1 MHKYKLKDLLVIKNG
16 SDYRHLSQGNI
27 PVYGSGGLM
36 CYVNKPMSIKPS
48 ILLPRKGTL
57 DNIMY
62 VETPFWTVDTMYW
75 TEVNDDIVEPYYLYN
90 YLKVLRFDGI
100 RSGST
105 LPSMTSSAYYDIPIV
120 LPNYEKQKK
129 IADILKYLD
138 DKIEL
143 NSKINKELEQ
153 MAKTLYEYWFVQFD
167 FPDEKGRPYKSAN
180 GKMVYND
187 ILKRE
192 IPDGWA
198 AGTFS
203 SYIKQEKGG
212 DWGKDECVGN
222 YTKKV
227 ICIRGADFPALLGR
241 SVCNAPIRYILNKN
255 SSKLLSL
262 GDLIVEISGGSPTQS
277 TGRIGYINNNV
288 LNRFD
293 TDIITSNFCKALS
306 LNNKNTLYNFYLE
319 WDRLYKAD
327 VFFNYEGKTTGIKNL
342 LFDNFVKT
350 YKIVIPP
357 QNIIN
362 SFYSRVNPL
371 FEKIQSNSKENK
383 KLAELRDFLL
393 PLLMNGQVSVQN

>member
-192 IPDGWA
+192 IPEGWEVKKLTDICNTYQPKTISDKELTTNGKYWVYGA
-198 AGTFS
+198 NGIIGRYN
-203 SYIKQEKGG
+203 SYNHENSEIYIT
-212 DWGKDECVGN
+212 C
-222 YTKKV
+222 
-227 ICIRGADFPALLGR
+227 RGASCGNVGR
-241 SVCNAPIRYILNKN
+241 TLPQSWITGNAMIIQPKLDYMCNEYIYQYLKLINLQMIISGSAQPQITRTNLEILNIIVPTEETLDVFNKLIEPLITKRL
-255 SSKLLSL
+255 SKL
-262 GDLIVEISGGSPTQS
+262 
-277 TGRIGYINNNV
+277 
-288 LNRFD
+288 
-293 TDIITSNFCKALS
+293 
-306 LNNKNTLYNFYLE
+306 
-319 WDRLYKAD
+319 
-327 VFFNYEGKTTGIKNL
+327 
-342 LFDNFVKT
+342 
-350 YKIVIPP
+350 
-357 QNIIN
+357 
-362 SFYSRVNPL
+362 
-371 FEKIQSNSKENK
+371 KENEE
-383 KLAELRDFLL
+383 LIQLRDFLL
-393 PLLMNGQVSVQN
+393 PLLMNGQVSVSSEH